1 MTAAYMFDKEEF
13 YGRTIVLTLSYPL
26 FEIPFIGVYLIVLAF
41 LFGAIFASFITCT
54 AWRVVR
60 HEDWKLG
67 HSHCDTC
74 GHELSTADLF
84 PIISYIAL
92 KGKCRYCG
100 SKVPPRDLIFEIL
113 LGLLFAGTLV
123 FHGVVDAAVV
133 ATLILEVLLLGLSLA
148 DWDSGVIP
156 DGFLAAILV
165 SWIITVGFFKD
176 IRVYVIEGLIAAAC
190 VGIVMAIVTAVIGK
204 IKNSKMSYGPTKLAI
219 CLMLFLGINGGII
232 AAAAGI
238 VMGII
243 FTVVCNSKKRK
254 ISLAPA
260 ISIGAIVGLIL
271 KDTLILFVM
280 SWPTLTWV

>member
-1 MTAAYMFDKEEF
+1 MTF
-13 YGRTIVLTLSYPL
+13 SYPL
-26 FEIPFIGVYLIVLAF
+26 FDMPFIGIYLIVLSF
-41 LFGAIFASFITCT
+41 LFGAVFASFITCT

-60 HEDWKLG
+60 GEDWMLG

-113 LGLLFAGTLV
+113 LGLLFAGTLAL
-123 FHGVVDAAVV
+123 HGSVDAPVV
-133 ATLILEVLLLGLSLA
+133 ACLALEMLLLGLSLA

-165 SWIITVGFFKD
+165 VWIMTVGFVPDMQK
-176 IRVYVIEGLIAAAC
+176 YAMEGVISSAC
-190 VGIVMAIVTAVIGK
+190 VGLAMAIGTAIIGK
-204 IKNSKMSYGPTKLAI
+204 VKKIKAGYGPTKLTM
-219 CLMLFLGINGGII
+219 CLVLFLGFKGSTI
-232 AAAAGI
+232 AVGVGI
-238 VMGII
+238 VLGIV
-243 FTVVCNSKKRK
+243 FALVCKSKKKK

-260 ISIGAIVGLIL
+260 ISLAYIAAFLL
-271 KDTLILFVM
+271 KDVLAKLAV
-280 SWPTLTWV
+280 